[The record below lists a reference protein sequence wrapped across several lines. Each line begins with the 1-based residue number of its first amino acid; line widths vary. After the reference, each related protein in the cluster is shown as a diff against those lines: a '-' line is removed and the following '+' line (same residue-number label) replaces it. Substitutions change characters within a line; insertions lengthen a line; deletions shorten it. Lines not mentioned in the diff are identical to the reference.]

1 MYRSLGFLA
10 LASFFSAALL
20 TGAPPDGAGL
30 FENNC
35 ALCHKAGADNRTPLP
50 EALKR
55 LPNRAIVVAL
65 ESGSMKVQGAKLS
78 IAERQAIADFLSPP
92 TAGSTEPIRLN
103 TCPGP
108 APALAN
114 LNGWNGWSTDLINS
128 RMQTAKEAGIS
139 ASNVPKLNVKWAF
152 GFPDAATVFSQ
163 PTVVNGRL
171 FFGSGNGTV
180 YSLDANT
187 GCLYWTFKAPSQV
200 RSAVTIAPIGKNQY
214 AAYFGDGQ
222 ANMYALNAQTGELLW
237 KTKIEEHK
245 MAGITGA
252 PKVYNG
258 RVYVGVRSGG
268 EEMMAANP
276 KYACCT
282 FRGSLAS
289 LDANT
294 GHLLWKTY
302 TIPDPPTT
310 TKKNAQGTELYG
322 PSGAAIWSSPTIDV
336 KRKAVYVGTG
346 NNYSDPPTRDSDAVL
361 AFDIDTGSMRWSK
374 QMNPDVWN
382 FSCSQPGKPNCPEN
396 PDRDTDIGA
405 SPILRSL
412 PDGKDILLIG
422 QKSGMVYGIDPDKRG
437 EILWE
442 TQIGKGG
449 ALGGVMWGMAAD
461 NTNVYV
467 PLSDIMPG
475 PAGGLFALKIA
486 TGEKAWTAPPPTP
499 ACKGKGGCSAAQMA
513 PATLLAGVVFSG
525 SLDGHLRAYST
536 VDGQVIW
543 DLDTLRD
550 FETVNG
556 AKAHGGSLNATGP
569 TIAGGMMFVNSGY
582 SQLTGMPGNVLLA
595 LTVDGK

>member
-1 MYRSLGFLA
+1 MARTIRFFFLA
-10 LASFFSAALL
+10 LFLPAAWLS
-20 TGAPPDGAGL
+20 GAPPDGSGL

-50 EALKR
+50 EVLKR
-55 LPNRAIVVAL
+55 LPNRAIVTAL
-65 ESGSMKVQGAKLS
+65 ESGSMKVQGSKLS
-78 IAERQAIADFLSPP
+78 IAERQAIADCLSPP
-92 TAGSTEPIRLN
+92 TESTIQPLKLN
-103 TCPGP
+103 ACPGP
-108 APALAN
+108 PPALAN

-139 ASNVPKLNVKWAF
+139 ASDVPKLKVKWAF
-152 GFPDAATVFSQ
+152 GFADAATVYSQ

-180 YSLDANT
+180 YSLDAKT
-187 GCLYWTFKAPSQV
+187 GCLYWTFKSQSQV
-200 RSAVTIAPIGKNQY
+200 RTAVTIAAIGKNQH
-214 AAYFGDGQ
+214 AAFFGDGQ
-222 ANMYALNAQTGELLW
+222 ATMYALNAQTGELLW
-237 KTKIEEHK
+237 KTKLDEHK

-268 EEMMAANP
+268 EEMMAANA

-289 LDANT
+289 LDAAT
-294 GHLLWKTY
+294 GRLIWKTY

-310 TKKNAQGTELYG
+310 TKKNVQGTDLYG

-336 KRKAVYVGTG
+336 KRKAVYAGTG

-361 AFDIDTGSMRWSK
+361 AFDLDTGS
-374 QMNPDVWN
+374 
-382 FSCSQPGKPNCPEN
+382 
-396 PDRDTDIGA
+396 

-412 PDGKDILLIG
+412 PDGKDVLLIG

-442 TQIGKGG
+442 VQIGKGG

-467 PLSDIMPG
+467 PLSDIFPG
-475 PAGGLFALKIA
+475 PAGGLFALKISS
-486 TGEKAWTAPPPTP
+486 GEKVWTVPPPVP

-513 PATLLAGVVFSG
+513 PATLLPGVVFSG

-536 VDGQVIW
+536 ADGKVIW

-550 FETVNG
+550 YETVNG
-556 AKAHGGSLNATGP
+556 VKAHGGSMNATGP
-569 TIAGGMMFVNSGY
+569 TIADGMMFVNSGY
-582 SQLTGMPGNVLLA
+582 SQLTGMAGNVLLA